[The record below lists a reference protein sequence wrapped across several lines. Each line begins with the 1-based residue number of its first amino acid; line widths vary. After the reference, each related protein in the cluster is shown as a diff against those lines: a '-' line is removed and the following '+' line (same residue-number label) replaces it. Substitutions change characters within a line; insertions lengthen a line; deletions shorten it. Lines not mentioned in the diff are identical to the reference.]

1 MRSLISSALLAALLP
16 AGLAAQTATLPAHGT
31 PEISAAD
38 VHARIAWL
46 ASDELAGRNTPSP
59 GLETAAAY
67 AAAEFARFGLQ
78 PAGDSG
84 SFVQRYPLQS
94 ASMDRARVLFQLAD
108 QVLAYGTQ
116 YFVVPAMTGDSTAAA
131 ALYVGTARPGVTL
144 PAEARGRIAVFAIA
158 DTLSAATQQA
168 WQQNLTAAVIA
179 GISGG
184 AAGVVLVLDP
194 AFSDAAIGM
203 LAGFTAG
210 QSAPVPV
217 AGVAHDAIAP
227 LFAAAGQD
235 LARLRAA
242 EPAAPVALP
251 GTIIIRTGAQ
261 SATDRVPNIVAILPG
276 SDSVLKHEY
285 IVYSAHIDHVGVGA
299 ADSEGDS
306 IFNGADDDASG
317 TAAVLELAQA
327 FAARPNAP
335 RRSLVFL
342 LVSGE
347 EKGLLG
353 SRWFVDNPPVP
364 LAQIVGNINL
374 DMIGRNHPDTI
385 YGIGVEYTTLGADA
399 QAIARQQPDIGITVA
414 PDPVPEE
421 QLFFRSDHF
430 SFAAKDI
437 PALFFTTGLH
447 EDYHRPSD
455 EPETI
460 DAAKLARVTLLLE
473 RLGEQAANAA
483 ERPAWT
489 EAGRAALAKARAGR

>member
-1 MRSLISSALLAALLP
+1 
-16 AGLAAQTATLPAHGT
+16 
-31 PEISAAD
+31 
-38 VHARIAWL
+38 
-46 ASDELAGRNTPSP
+46 
-59 GLETAAAY
+59 
-67 AAAEFARFGLQ
+67 
-78 PAGDSG
+78 
-84 SFVQRYPLQS
+84 
-94 ASMDRARVLFQLAD
+94 
-108 QVLAYGTQ
+108 
-116 YFVVPAMTGDSTAAA
+116 
-131 ALYVGTARPGVTL
+131 
-144 PAEARGRIAVFAIA
+144 
-158 DTLSAATQQA
+158 
-168 WQQNLTAAVIA
+168 
-179 GISGG
+179 
-184 AAGVVLVLDP
+184 
-194 AFSDAAIGM
+194 
-203 LAGFTAG
+203 
-210 QSAPVPV
+210 
-217 AGVAHDAIAP
+217 
-227 LFAAAGQD
+227 
-235 LARLRAA
+235 
-242 EPAAPVALP
+242 VALP

-299 ADSEGDS
+299 ADAEGDS